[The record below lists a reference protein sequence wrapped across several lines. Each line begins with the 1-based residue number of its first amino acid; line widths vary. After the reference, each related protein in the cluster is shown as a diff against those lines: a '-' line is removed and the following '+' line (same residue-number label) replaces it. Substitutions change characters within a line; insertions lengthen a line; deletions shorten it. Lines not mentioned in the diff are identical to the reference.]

1 MRSTR
6 PRFAQ
11 VTAPLGN
18 GDANR
23 SCRSVPSA
31 LDMVVDVPGSSR
43 KAAAARPLPA
53 CAPLS
58 RRALIRRV
66 GALATLGAGALLAPG
81 LVGCTHD
88 GANSGAGSQG
98 QAAHTPGDPYTGST
112 FAFDTFCQFTVY
124 DDEGA
129 IAELGRLCNRYDKLF
144 DLYDS
149 ASDIARVNAAGG
161 APVEVDPET
170 AAVIQ
175 AGVEWSAQSAGR
187 FDITIGAVSTL
198 WDFDEG
204 VRPADAD
211 IAAALPHVSWENVSV
226 NGTTVQLADPAAKLD
241 LGGIAKG
248 YIADK
253 LAEALRERGVESALL
268 SLGGNI
274 LAVGSKP
281 NGSAWTVGI
290 RDPNEPGGTKV
301 VDTVTVRGCSVVT
314 SGLYERTFEQDGQRY
329 WHILDPRTG
338 YPVETDVV
346 SDTLI
351 SPTSTAGD
359 ALSTTLFVAGIE
371 AGCALADEHE
381 GTAALFLD
389 EANAETAS
397 TRWDELSAQ

>member
-6 PRFAQ
+6 VRFPQ
-11 VTAPLGN
+11 VTGSLRN
-18 GDANR
+18 VNANR
-23 SCRSVPSA
+23 RSA
-31 LDMVVDVPGSSR
+31 LGTLDMVVDVPGSSR
-43 KAAAARPLPA
+43 TTVNVGSSPA
-53 CAPLS
+53 CAPFS
-58 RRALIRRV
+58 RRALIRRAGV
-66 GALATLGAGALLAPG
+66 LAAAGAGVLIVPALA
-81 LVGCTHD
+81 GCARN
-88 GANSGAGSQG
+88 GSGAGSQS
-98 QAAHTPGDPYTGST
+98 QAAPAAGDPYTGST

-124 DDEGA
+124 EDEGA

-144 DLYDS
+144 DLYDD

-211 IAAALPHVSWENVSV
+211 IAAALPHVNWENVSV

-253 LAEALRERGVESALL
+253 LAEALRKRGVTSALL

-274 LAVGSKP
+274 LAVGPKP
-281 NGSAWTVGI
+281 DGSAWNVGI

-301 VDTVTVRGCSVVT
+301 VDTVTVRNCSVVT

-346 SDTLI
+346 SDTVI

-371 AGCALADEHE
+371 AGCILADEQE
-381 GTAALFLD
+381 DTAALFLD